1 MPKLGDI
8 PPEIDPKPG
17 EAVIVSFSTESII
30 GEIHNERGGTS
41 YAFPVVLADGR
52 RAVLKGGKRLLTAV
66 QGAVGNRAGTFRL
79 KVIPT
84 GTKGTLAR
92 EWTCVEER

>member
-1 MPKLGDI
+1 VPKLGDI

-17 EAVIVSFSTESII
+17 EAVVVSFDTSSDV
-30 GEIHNERGGTS
+30 GEIHGDRGTS

-66 QGAVGNRAGTFRL
+66 QGAIGNRAGTFKL

>member
-17 EAVIVSFSTESII
+17 ESVIVSFDTNMDV
-30 GEIHNERGGTS
+30 GEIHGDRGTS

-52 RAVLKGGKRLLTAV
+52 RAVLKGGKRLLQAV
-66 QGAVGNRAGTFRL
+66 QGAIGNRAGTFRL
-79 KVIPT
+79 KVTPT

-92 EWTCVEER
+92 EWTCVEGR